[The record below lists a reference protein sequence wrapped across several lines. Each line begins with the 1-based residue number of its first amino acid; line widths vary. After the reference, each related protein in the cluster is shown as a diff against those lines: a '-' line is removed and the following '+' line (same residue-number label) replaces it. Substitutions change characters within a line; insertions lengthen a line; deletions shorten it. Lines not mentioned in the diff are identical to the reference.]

1 MKNMKRKVVS
11 LALASTMLVGSTGF
25 AAKMD
30 IVNRTTSESKSFSTV
45 LRSGSA
51 LRDLIKNQSNYLVE
65 GDEGKLYNVSEVQRL
80 VEEQGLTF
88 DEAIKIAPPVEN
100 TSELKV
106 ESISAINGSQVEIK
120 FNKAVDKS
128 TVITGSGLTA
138 NLNSNISI
146 VAVAPTTVNPT
157 VVPGKVSLSEDGKT
171 LTITTNALKGNYSVT
186 VSKNVLSTS
195 GEAMEAYSK
204 AFSIDEKVAPVVTEV
219 KSSTNGAVATS
230 VTLKFSEPVR
240 VGAAIKVNGVQV
252 GTTSANDTSTTVSG
266 LNLDATKSHTIEIVN
281 LTDIVGNVTALTTKT
296 FNVTQDV
303 ALPTIASIEAKSDT
317 HLLVTFDKKVK
328 LSTVNNSNYS
338 AVDASTN
345 TVIGLNNATSVSGD
359 ASDTK
364 FLIPIT
370 TPANLFINTNSKTL
384 NVLFTANIEDTL
396 GNKLAPS
403 TKSVTI
409 TKDAVAPQ
417 VTSISYNKS
426 AGTHGSLVINFSES
440 INKTGKT
447 ATVSLLNPDGTANTT
462 LITAQAQAGTL
473 SNDDKTLTLPLAI
486 AAPTSGNYTVI
497 LAKGYVADK
506 AATPNDSV
514 AYTGTVNLGT
524 TVAEVKVNSAAE
536 TSSNSNVIRVTFSET
551 VKGGAIP
558 GSATDVA
565 NYSLGGKALPAGTLI
580 TLAANKLSVD
590 IVLPAES
597 IEKSDA
603 ASILTVNNVE
613 GTVSGATL
621 TPFTGTVNVMDNVKP
636 VLQSAKVLNNK
647 QIELTYSEKLAN
659 IAALTDVTSNFT
671 VYEGTVAKVLPSTA
685 KYNVISQ
692 SGYPT
697 KLVLELVDAG
707 TPATPATVTTFSAG
721 GSNAGSAALPTH
733 TGTFT
738 GTVNE
743 TITIEKTAGGYSIN
757 GGSDETGLTA
767 TYKGLT
773 ITLPTGSATT
783 GDVWTATS
791 SGYVAAIPGVTFDES
806 KTIEVET
813 ILTGTVIKD
822 LAATANT
829 QKSGTR
835 ITATK

>member
-1 MKNMKRKVVS
+1 M
-11 LALASTMLVGSTGF
+11 
-25 AAKMD
+25 
-30 IVNRTTSESKSFSTV
+30 
-45 LRSGSA
+45 
-51 LRDLIKNQSNYLVE
+51 
-65 GDEGKLYNVSEVQRL
+65 
-80 VEEQGLTF
+80 
-88 DEAIKIAPPVEN
+88 
-100 TSELKV
+100 KV
-106 ESISAINGSQVEIK
+106 ESVSAINSSQVEIK

-128 TVITGSGLTA
+128 TVITGSGSTT
-138 NLNSNISI
+138 NLSPNVSI
-146 VAVAPTTVNPT
+146 LAVAPTTVNPT

-171 LTITTNALKGNYSVT
+171 LTITTNTLKGSYAVT

-195 GEAMEAYSK
+195 GEAIEAYSK
-204 AFSIDEKVAPVVTEV
+204 AFAIDEKVAPVVTEV

-230 VTLKFSEPVR
+230 VTLEFSEPVR
-240 VGAAIKVNGVQV
+240 AGAAIKVNGVQV

-281 LTDIVGNVTALTTKT
+281 LTDIVGNVTSLTTKT

-303 ALPTIASIEAKSDT
+303 AAPIISSIEAKSDT

-328 LSTVNNSNYS
+328 LSSLTNANYS

-345 TVIGLNNATSVSGD
+345 TAIPLNNATSVSGN

-396 GNKLAPS
+396 GNKLTPA

-426 AGTHGSLVINFSES
+426 SGTNGSLVINFNEA

-473 SNDDKTLTLPLAI
+473 SNDDKTLTLPLAT
-486 AAPTSGNYTVI
+486 AASTSGNFTVI

-536 TSSNSNVIRVTFSET
+536 TVSNSNIIKVTFSET
-551 VKGGAIP
+551 VKGGAIS
-558 GSATDVA
+558 GSATDVS
-565 NYSLGGKALPAGTLI
+565 NYSLGGKALQPGTLI
-580 TLAANKLSVD
+580 TLAADKLSVN
-590 IVLPAES
+590 IALPTES
-597 IEKSDA
+597 VEKSDVSA
-603 ASILTVNNVE
+603 ILTVANVE

-659 IAALTDVTSNFT
+659 VSTLTTVNSDFT
-671 VYEGTVAKVLPSTA
+671 IYEGTVAKVIGA
-685 KYNVISQ
+685 ADYKVISQ

-707 TPATPATVTTFSAG
+707 TSASPASVAAFAKNSGSGTVV
-721 GSNAGSAALPTH
+721 PTH
-733 TGTFT
+733 AGTFT
-738 GTVNE
+738 GTVDE
-743 TITIEKTAGGYSIN
+743 SIVVVKTATGHTVN
-757 GGSDETGLTA
+757 GTA
-767 TYKGLT
+767 TTDATYTYKGVT
-773 ITLPTGSATT
+773 ITFPTTGSPATN
-783 GDVWTATS
+783 DQWTALATAA
-791 SGYVAAIPGVTFDES
+791 VAAVPGLTFDES

-813 ILTGTVIKD
+813 KASSTVKD
-822 LAATANT
+822 LAATPNT
-829 QKSGTR
+829 QKAGTR